1 MGKNELEPWLVE
13 FSRLITDRDK
23 VKPMQSRFF
32 FLPSI
37 KNGSMMHF
45 ILPWI
50 HHVQGFRR
58 VLQILWFPKKFN
70 FRFGFKQYVLL
81 SYLKALDATD
91 DVPVF
96 TGRSKFPKLQGTGC
110 KNSLRHVSSTNR
122 LLHRDCSWNK
132 SPRFALSLRST
143 QKLLNTSA
151 LNSPLFL
158 SLRVNLFDLAFQ
170 PPPKSRRKKTVY
182 ASYWYLTV
190 VHAANKS
197 Q

>member
-1 MGKNELEPWLVE
+1 MYLKKQTNKGGEK
-13 FSRLITDRDK
+13 RDK

-122 LLHRDCSWNK
+122 LTVAV
-132 SPRFALSLRST
+132 PGT
-143 QKLLNTSA
+143 
-151 LNSPLFL
+151 
-158 SLRVNLFDLAFQ
+158 
-170 PPPKSRRKKTVY
+170 SRRDLLY
-182 ASYWYLTV
+182 RFDQHRNY
-190 VHAANKS
+190 
-197 Q
+197 

>member
-13 FSRLITDRDK
+13 FSRPITDRDK

-58 VLQILWFPKKFN
+58 VLQILWFPKKCN

-96 TGRSKFPKLQGTGC
+96 TGRSKFPKLQGIGC
-110 KNSLRHVSSTNR
+110 KKFASTR
-122 LLHRDCSWNK
+122 LFNK
-132 SPRFALSLRST
+132 PLIA
-143 QKLLNTSA
+143 
-151 LNSPLFL
+151 PWLFL
-158 SLRVNLFDLAFQ
+158 EQVAAICFIASINTEIIEHIRFKLTSLPLSPGEPLW
-170 PPPKSRRKKTVY
+170 PGLP
-182 ASYWYLTV
+182 ASP
-190 VHAANKS
+190 
-197 Q
+197 